1 MQNENI
7 SSSIPFY
14 KRGLTNNQLK
24 IIAMLAMVCDHVGKI
39 LLPEIMIFQIIGRL
53 SFPIFAYMIA
63 EGCKHT
69 KNRRKYLL
77 QIFGFGAIFQ
87 IVYTIFEPSLYQNIF
102 ITFTLSI
109 MVIFATERFLNK
121 KNLANFAIM
130 LGAVLVALFFG
141 CLLYEVPSLKLM
153 LYNLTGLSDYYVDYK
168 YLGVMLPILIY
179 FAPSKPLKLIVTT
192 VIVFCYGYFFNSLQ
206 YYMFLTI
213 PLLALY
219 NGKRG
224 RAKLKYMFYLFYPA
238 HMVIIY
244 GIAMLI
250 NW

>member
-1 MQNENI
+1 
-7 SSSIPFY
+7 
-14 KRGLTNNQLK
+14 
-24 IIAMLAMVCDHVGKI
+24 
-39 LLPEIMIFQIIGRL
+39 
-53 SFPIFAYMIA
+53 
-63 EGCKHT
+63 
-69 KNRRKYLL
+69 
-77 QIFGFGAIFQ
+77 
-87 IVYTIFEPSLYQNIF
+87 
-102 ITFTLSI
+102 
-109 MVIFATERFLNK
+109 
-121 KNLANFAIM
+121 M

-192 VIVFCYGYFFNSLQ
+192 LIVFCYGYFFNSLQ

-238 HMVIIY
+238 HMVFIY

-250 NW
+250 NWYLYG

>member
-1 MQNENI
+1 
-7 SSSIPFY
+7 
-14 KRGLTNNQLK
+14 
-24 IIAMLAMVCDHVGKI
+24 
-39 LLPEIMIFQIIGRL
+39 MIFQIIGRL

-87 IVYTIFEPSLYQNIF
+87 IVYTIVEPSLYQNIF

-130 LGAVLVALFFG
+130 LSAVLVALFFG

-179 FAPSKPLKLIVTT
+179 FAPSNNRTT
-192 VIVFCYGYFFNSLQ
+192 LDRYIQSLVR
-206 YYMFLTI
+206 L
-213 PLLALY
+213 
-219 NGKRG
+219 
-224 RAKLKYMFYLFYPA
+224 
-238 HMVIIY
+238 
-244 GIAMLI
+244 
-250 NW
+250 WE